1 MIMYTI
7 IAFAIMQQT
16 LFLAAFLIFRRRVN
30 TGRAVYY
37 GYIASIQ
44 GCGIVGAVLI
54 VRALIGLLYL

>member
-1 MIMYTI
+1 MGYTI

-16 LFLAAFLIFRRRVN
+16 LFLAAFLIFRRRVK

-44 GCGIVGAVLI
+44 GCCIVAAVLI
-54 VRALIGLLYL
+54 VRHLIGLLYL